1 MHAGSLRR
9 LAAATSLPE
18 GGSCCRQ
25 HTDTPPIF
33 RVVVGADPYRFGGF
47 PSVSAPPSTSPAT
60 PNFPDRRGRRSLRIW
75 WSSSISASP
84 STSPANP
91 NFSGRPGVAHKKNSP
106 ALWSSCTEL
115 GSGFAA
121 FVPAPC
127 QVLLGIRKEQASAN
141 AEACSFGTPN
151 WEAASPLSYQRHAFA
166 NANAARFCFA
176 KLAGCHLAKS
186 CLIYE
191 KEVIALKGHDFFLVH
206 RTGLEPAAPSVGG
219 WCSIQL
225 SYRCVQ
231 RPYSI
236 SHLCSFCK
244 GFG

>member
-1 MHAGSLRR
+1 MNFFKKIKFSLQSKGFYVAVKNIYTHRFRTVEDAGPYGYGGHRQFLRCRQLTDKPQFFGSSWAPTPTGSVGSRRFLRR
-9 LAAATSLPE
+9 RQATDKP
-18 GGSCCRQ
+18 Q
-25 HTDTPPIF
+25 
-33 RVVVGADPYRFGGF
+33 
-47 PSVSAPPSTSPAT
+47 
-60 PNFPDRRGRRSLRIW
+60 
-75 WSSSISASP
+75 
-84 STSPANP
+84 
-91 NFSGRPGVAHKKNSP
+91 FSGRSRTPVPTARGLCEHTYNPQFFGPSGVAHKKNSP
-106 ALWSSCTEL
+106 ALWGCYT
-115 GSGFAA
+115 G
-121 FVPAPC
+121 
-127 QVLLGIRKEQASAN
+127 R
-141 AEACSFGTPN
+141 
-151 WEAASPLSYQRHAFA
+151 EAASPLSYQRHAFA

-176 KLAGCHLAKS
+176 KLAGCRLAES

-191 KEVIALKGHDFFLVH
+191 KEVIALKGYDFFLVH